1 MNRADLEALDRDTL
15 VAKAESAGVLRP
27 AVLTRPELVDE
38 LLVRTAKDA
47 KAPELRKARGFF
59 GIARDL
65 LARVIERGLN
75 LPDAAD
81 LVRAEPVAARATRS
95 TSSVIPTV
103 TLAEIYATQGHKA
116 RAEETLRKV
125 L

>member
-15 VAKAESAGVLRP
+15 VAKAESAGVLRL

-47 KAPELRKARGFF
+47 KAPEVRRARGFF

-75 LPDAAD
+75 LPEAAD
-81 LVRAEPVAARATRS
+81 LVRSEPAPSRPVRS
-95 TSSVIPTV
+95 TSNVIQTV
-103 TLAEIYATQGHKA
+103 TLAEIY
-116 RAEETLRKV
+116 
-125 L
+125 